1 MLDAVRNAFR
11 LPDLRQKLLITFGII
26 ALYRF
31 AANIPLPGVDRVALT
46 QMFRGDNE
54 NMLLSLLNFFSG
66 GGLAQ
71 MGMMALGVY
80 PYITASIIMQLLT
93 PIIPAL
99 EELSKEGD
107 QGRHRINQYTYWL
120 AIPLAILQAITQST
134 ILNRTSTGAAPILP
148 HWGFTGTNLLPSL
161 TIIIGMTAGTMFA
174 VWLGQLLTEQ
184 GIGNGTSLIIFSGIL
199 ANIPYHIRLLSQS
212 IVLLILF
219 VIITVFT
226 IALIVWVQEGQR
238 RIPVQYGKRVRTM
251 RGNRMMMVGGQS
263 THVPLRVNTAGM
275 IPLIF
280 AQSLLILP
288 STIASY
294 FVTNA
299 GWVGRVA
306 QVINTWLGPTHPFYW
321 LMYFL
326 FTVAFPYFYTDV
338 MFRQQ
343 NLPETLQKQGGFIP
357 GIRPGPRTES
367 YLNGVLSRITLVGSL
382 FLGFIAVLP
391 FVAGSVAGSFLGSS
405 TAALTNN
412 RSLIISSTGLLIVV
426 GVVLD
431 TMKQIEAQL
440 LMRNYEGFIR

>member
-1 MLDAVRNAFR
+1 MLEAIRNAFR

-26 ALYRF
+26 ALYRL
-31 AANIPLPGVDRVALT
+31 AANIPLPGVDRNALAL
-46 QMFRGDNE
+46 MFRGDESN
-54 NMLLSLLNFFSG
+54 LLLNLLNFFSG

-71 MGMMALGVY
+71 MGIMALGVY

-99 EELSKEGD
+99 EELGKEGE
-107 QGRHRINQYTYWL
+107 QGHHRLNQYTYWL
-120 AIPLAILQAITQST
+120 TIPLAILQAITQST
-134 ILNRTSTGAAPILP
+134 ILNRQQLAGGAVVLP
-148 HWGFTGTNLLPSL
+148 NWGFTGENLLPSM

-199 ANIPYHIRLLSQS
+199 ANVPFQIRLLAQQP
-212 IVLLILF
+212 ILLVLFI
-219 VIITVFT
+219 IITVLT
-226 IALIVWVQEGQR
+226 VALIVWVQEGQR

-263 THVPLRVNTAGM
+263 THVPMRVNTAGM

-294 FVTNA
+294 FTTNP
-299 GWVGRVA
+299 GWFGAVA
-306 QVINTWLGPTHPFYW
+306 RAVSTWLGPTNGIYW
-321 LMYFL
+321 LLYFL
-326 FTVAFPYFYTDV
+326 FTVAFTYFYTDV

-367 YLNGVLSRITLVGSL
+367 YLNGVLSRITLVGAL

-391 FVAGSVAGSFLGSS
+391 YIAGAIVSGFTGGASGL
-405 TAALTNN
+405 ANN
-412 RSLIISSTGLLIVV
+412 DALIITSTGLLIVV

-440 LMRNYEGFIR
+440 MMRNYEGFIR